1 MQYDEGSVGR
11 VFVLRLEDGE
21 QLPGVVEEFAA
32 AKNIK
37 AAACW
42 MLGGLGPGTVVAG
55 PRDKDAVPLE
65 VIMESFDNPREV
77 LAVGT
82 LFTDEAGAP
91 RLHMH
96 AATGR
101 ARQTLTG
108 CIRPGVDTW
117 LIGEFLI
124 MEITGVD
131 MLRRKQP
138 DSGLALLSKP

>member
-1 MQYDEGSVGR
+1 MQYEEGRVGR

-21 QLPGVVEEFAA
+21 TLPKVVEDFAA
-32 AKNIK
+32 EKNIRG
-37 AAACW
+37 AACW
-42 MLGGLGPGTVVAG
+42 LIGGLGPGTVVAG
-55 PRDKDAVPLE
+55 PKDKDAVPLE
-65 VIMESFDNPREV
+65 VIQESFDEPREV

-82 LFTDEAGAP
+82 LFADESGVP

-101 ARQTLTG
+101 GRETLTG

-124 MEITGVD
+124 MEITGTA
-131 MLRRKQP
+131 MLRKVQP
-138 DSGLALLSKP
+138 DTGLALLSKP